1 MAMPNLFIPG
11 AAKSGT
17 SSLHEYLSQHPQ
29 VYMSKIKE
37 PHFFARPEFPK
48 GLDEYKELFAPGSML
63 AYRGESSTSYMVYP
77 DVIGRILA
85 YVENPKFI
93 FILRNP
99 VDRAISHYWWL
110 KGMGYESRSLYEAIV
125 FDKQNHVDPVKDLV
139 GNFSRHYY
147 YHMGCYAKWLR
158 PFWEVFGKNAVHIT
172 TLEKLHDNPLDAVNA
187 IFSFLGIAE
196 MDRVGPVEV
205 NKTAILRYP
214 GLYSFLA
221 HLGWGDS
228 IGRFIKSFLP
238 VRAYQTVSGARRK
251 FLDWL
256 KIKFANE
263 SYSEA
268 DESTRSWLIKMY
280 IEQVRDL
287 RQMTGMGFSEWRQDF
302 PVHGETGQ
310 LA

>member
-29 VYMSKIKE
+29 IYMSKIKE
-37 PHFFARPEFPK
+37 PHFFARPEFPE
-48 GLDEYKELFAPGSML
+48 GLDEYEKLFAPGSAF

-77 DVIGRILA
+77 DVIGRILT
-85 YVENPKFI
+85 YVESPKFI

-110 KGMGYESRSLYEAIV
+110 KGIGYETRSLRDAIV
-125 FDKQNHVDPVKDLV
+125 FDKQNDVDPVKDLV

-147 YHMGCYAKWLR
+147 YHMGCYAKWLG
-158 PFWEVFGKNAVHIT
+158 PFWEAFGENAVHIT
-172 TLEKLHDNPLDAVNA
+172 TLEKLHHNPLDVVNA

-196 MDRVGPVEV
+196 MNRVGPVEV
-205 NKTAILRYP
+205 NKTVILRCP

-221 HLGWGDS
+221 HMGWGNS
-228 IGRFIKSFLP
+228 IGQFIKSVLP
-238 VRAYQTVSGARRK
+238 IRISATASGVRRK

-256 KIKFANE
+256 KIRFANE
-263 SYSEA
+263 SYSET
-268 DESTRSWLIKMY
+268 DESTRSWLIKLY
-280 IEQVRDL
+280 VEQVREL
-287 RQMTGMGFSEWRQDF
+287 RLMTGMDFLEWGQDF
-302 PVHGETGQ
+302 PAHS
-310 LA
+310 